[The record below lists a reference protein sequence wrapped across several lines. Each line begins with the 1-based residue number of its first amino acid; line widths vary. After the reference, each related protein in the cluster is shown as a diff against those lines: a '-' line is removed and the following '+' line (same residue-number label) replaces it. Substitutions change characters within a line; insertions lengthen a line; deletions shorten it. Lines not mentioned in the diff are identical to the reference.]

1 MLTPGDTEALPCLG
15 LQHRGDRVTR
25 KRAPTIFSTAGMPG
39 SATSLPDPFHLS
51 RFVQA
56 QEGIYE
62 RALAEIR
69 GGRKRSH
76 WMWFVFPQYA
86 GLGFSAMSQEY
97 AIKSVAEAS
106 AYLNHPVLGPRLV
119 ECAQEVLGVEGRTAS
134 QIFGSPDDMK
144 LRSSATLFA
153 HVTGAGN
160 VFEQLLQKY
169 FDSQPDPKTMQLL
182 AISDG

>member
-1 MLTPGDTEALPCLG
+1 
-15 LQHRGDRVTR
+15 
-25 KRAPTIFSTAGMPG
+25 MPG
-39 SATSLPDPFHLS
+39 SATSSADPFHLS

-56 QEGIYE
+56 QEGIYD

-144 LRSSATLFA
+144 LRSCATLFTQ
-153 HVTGAGN
+153 VSDAGN
-160 VFEQLLQKY
+160 IYEQLLQKY

-182 AISDG
+182 AISEGW

>member
-1 MLTPGDTEALPCLG
+1 MASM
-15 LQHRGDRVTR
+15 R
-25 KRAPTIFSTAGMPG
+25 KCAPTIFSRAGMPG
-39 SATSLPDPFHLS
+39 SSTSSADPFHLS

-56 QEGIYE
+56 QEGIYD

-97 AIKSVAEAS
+97 AIKSIEEARD
-106 AYLNHPVLGPRLV
+106 YLNHPVLGPRLI
-119 ECAQEVLGVEGRTAS
+119 ECTQGVLGVEGHTAS

-160 VFEQLLQKY
+160 IYEQVLQKY

-182 AISDG
+182 AVSGGW

>member
-1 MLTPGDTEALPCLG
+1 
-15 LQHRGDRVTR
+15 
-25 KRAPTIFSTAGMPG
+25 MPG
-39 SATSLPDPFHLS
+39 SATSSADPFHLS

-56 QEGIYE
+56 QEGIYD

-86 GLGFSAMSQEY
+86 GLGFSSMSQEY
-97 AIKSVAEAS
+97 AIKSIEEAR

-119 ECAQEVLGVEGRTAS
+119 ECAQGAIGVEGRTAS

-144 LRSSATLFA
+144 LRSCATLFSR
-153 HVTGAGN
+153 VIDAGN
-160 VFEQLLQKY
+160 IFEQVLQKY

-182 AISDG
+182 AISGGW

>member
-1 MLTPGDTEALPCLG
+1 M
-15 LQHRGDRVTR
+15 
-25 KRAPTIFSTAGMPG
+25 PT
-39 SATSLPDPFHLS
+39 SATSSADPFHLS

-56 QEGIYE
+56 QEGIYD

-86 GLGFSAMSQEY
+86 GLGFSSMSQEY
-97 AIKSVAEAS
+97 AIKSIKEAR

-119 ECAQEVLGVEGRTAS
+119 ECAQGVLGVEGRTAS

-153 HVTGAGN
+153 HVSDAGN
-160 VFEQLLQKY
+160 LFEEVLQRY
-169 FDSQPDPKTMQLL
+169 FDSQPDARTMQLL
-182 AISDG
+182 AISDRW